1 MIKEIKMK
9 KNYVKVRKKMRDE
22 EGGKKRLFTKKGER
36 KRLCTNELE
45 KNDLEEVVK
54 EIVLVIKE
62 KKEG

>member
-1 MIKEIKMK
+1 MVEW
-9 KNYVKVRKKMRDE
+9 VGGE
-22 EGGKKRLFTKKGER
+22 EWEWLFTKKGER

>member
-1 MIKEIKMK
+1 MK
-9 KNYVKVRKKMRDE
+9 KV
-22 EGGKKRLFTKKGER
+22 ER
-36 KRLCTNELE
+36 KDYLQRKGKERDYVQMNRK

>member
-1 MIKEIKMK
+1 MENDYLQMSGK
-9 KNYVKVRKKMRDE
+9 RKQ
-22 EGGKKRLFTKKGER
+22 
-36 KRLCTNELE
+36 LCTNEVE